1 MTIGAAF
8 FRHYLPVPSAKVLDV
23 GGLDVNGTLRS
34 TVPSGWEYVSAD
46 IAAGPGVDVVL
57 DDSKTLPFGDDAFD
71 AVVSTSVFEHDLFF
85 WMTFD
90 EMCRVCRHGGY
101 LYLNAPSNGAYHR
114 YPDDCWRFYPDA
126 GVALTRWAARCGKRM
141 TLCESFVALDFEDTW
156 NDFVGIF
163 RKASTLEQAITP
175 LHHIIPCENVSTSVT
190 AEPLRPTAD
199 TQYLRE
205 LKLLRR
211 RLGYD
216 EHKSA
221 LAESDINTSA
231 EGS

>member
-1 MTIGAAF
+1 
-8 FRHYLPVPSAKVLDV
+8 VPSAKVLDV

-34 TVPSGWEYVSAD
+34 TVPSGWEYVSTD

-57 DDSKTLPFGDDAFD
+57 DDSHVLPFGEDSFD

-90 EMCRVCRHGGY
+90 EMCRVCCSRGY
-101 LYLNAPSNGAYHR
+101 IYLNAPSNGAYHR

-126 GVALTRWAARCGKRM
+126 GVALTRWAACCGKQI
-141 TLCESFVALDFEDTW
+141 TLCESFVAHDFEDMW

-163 RKASTLEQAITP
+163 RKASPVVETITP
-175 LHHIIPCENVSTSVT
+175 LHRIVPCENVRTSVT
-190 AEPLRPTAD
+190 GGPLHPTAD

-221 LAESDINTSA
+221 LAEGDIETDA
-231 EGS
+231 KGS